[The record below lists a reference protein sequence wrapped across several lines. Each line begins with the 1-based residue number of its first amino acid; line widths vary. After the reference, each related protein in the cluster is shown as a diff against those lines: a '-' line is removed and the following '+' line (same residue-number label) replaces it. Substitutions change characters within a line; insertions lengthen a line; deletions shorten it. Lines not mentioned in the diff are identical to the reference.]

1 MTKARR
7 FPAVAGIAAMTALLT
22 TVPARLNAQGGSA
35 LTGEVSSQAEGKMEG
50 VVVSARKDGGNMT
63 VSVTTDAKGKFS
75 FPRTHLTAGAYR
87 VATRAVGYDLV
98 DPGPVAVAAGKAT
111 KKNLTLQKTKNLA
124 AQLSS
129 AEWMMSVNGTPEEKD
144 RFNYMLMSC
153 NYCHTLN
160 RVFMSKHDSAS
171 MLKAL
176 DRMVRY
182 YADGTA
188 KSNDNRRG
196 RAALV
201 QEPGRESMEKD
212 PDWGAFQA
220 VPRTEIAAFV
230 EKNNLK
236 GRAEYPYELKTFPR
250 VKGKGTRVIV
260 TEWDMPVAGTVTH
273 DSDLDSQGNLWYT
286 DESAQFLGR
295 FNTKT
300 YEIKEWG
307 PPTLP
312 EIPKGQMAGTR
323 DIIVD
328 QKDKVWFPVRFPGN
342 HAKMA
347 RFDPVTEKL
356 EAIEGVGGQFVALGG
371 DGSVWAGNTK
381 IDPETMKVVDRY
393 SYQGAKVLP
402 PGQNGGYH
410 TLVDSRGNPWV
421 ATYRGPGGFI
431 GIDTKTKDVKFV
443 SAPGLKAR
451 RGRIDHKDD
460 KFYFGEY
467 LADKV
472 GMFDIPSGT
481 YVRFDTP
488 KYSTPYAASIADKRG
503 RFYAPSNG
511 LERLF
516 QVDPKTGEVA
526 QYQMPTE
533 FDVKKLSVD
542 NSAPRPVLWM
552 TNKRTARVTR
562 VEPLD

>member
-1 MTKARR
+1 MQLQR
-7 FPAVAGIAAMTALLT
+7 FLALAGATVMAAVWLAAPGGLS
-22 TVPARLNAQGGSA
+22 AQGAAA
-35 LTGEVSSQAEGKMEG
+35 LSGEVSSQTEGRMEG
-50 VVVSARKDGGNMT
+50 VVVSARQDGSNMT
-63 VSVTTDAKGKFS
+63 VSVTSDAKGTFS
-75 FPRTHLTAGAYR
+75 FPRTHLKAGTYKLT
-87 VATRAVGYDLV
+87 TRAVGFDLV
-98 DPGPVAVAAGKAT
+98 DPGPVTIAADKEA
-111 KKNLTLQKTKNLA
+111 KKNLTLETTKNLP

-171 MLKAL
+171 LLKAL

-230 EKNNLK
+230 EKNNLR
-236 GRAEYPYELKTFPR
+236 GRTELPYALKTLPR

-260 TEWDMPVAGTVTH
+260 TEWDLPVAGTVTH
-273 DSDLDSQGNLWYT
+273 DSDLDSKGNLWYT
-286 DESAQFLGR
+286 DESAQLLGR

-300 YEIKEWG
+300 YEIKEWK
-307 PPTLP
+307 PPFLP
-312 EIPKGQMAGTR
+312 TIPKGQMEGTR

-328 QKDKVWFPVRFPGN
+328 QKDRVWFPVREPGN
-342 HAKMA
+342 HARMA
-347 RFDPVTEKL
+347 RFDPATEKL
-356 EAIEGVGGQFVALGG
+356 DIMEGVGGQFVALGG

-410 TLVDSRGNPWV
+410 TLVDSKGNPWV

-431 GIDTKTKDVKFV
+431 GIDARTKEVRFV

-460 KFYFGEY
+460 RFYFGEY

-472 GMFDIPSGT
+472 GVFEIPSGK
-481 YVRFDTP
+481 YQRFDAP
-488 KYSTPYAASIADKRG
+488 KYSTPYAASVADRKG

-511 LERLF
+511 MERFF
-516 QVDPKTGEVA
+516 QVDPKTGEIV

-533 FDVKKLSVD
+533 FDSKKLSVD
-542 NSAPRPVLWM
+542 NSGPRPVIWM

>member
-1 MTKARR
+1 MNVKQLLALAGASVMAVWVTA
-7 FPAVAGIAAMTALLT
+7 PAGLS
-22 TVPARLNAQGGSA
+22 AQGPAA
-35 LTGEVSSQAEGKMEG
+35 LSGEVSSQAEGKMEG
-50 VVVSARKDGGNMT
+50 VVVSARQEGGIMT
-63 VSVTTDAKGKFS
+63 VSVTSDAKGKFA
-75 FPRTHLTAGAYR
+75 FPRTHLPAGNYKL
-87 VATRAVGYDLV
+87 TIRAVGYDLV
-98 DPGPVAVAAGKAT
+98 DPGPVAVAAGKET
-111 KKNLTLQKTKNLA
+111 KKNLTLEKTKNLA

-129 AEWMMSVNGTPEEKD
+129 AEWMMSTNGTQEEKD
-144 RFNYMLMSC
+144 RFTYVIMSC
-153 NYCHTLN
+153 NYCHTLG

-171 MLKAL
+171 LLKAM

-196 RAALV
+196 RAAMV
-201 QEPGRESMEKD
+201 QEPGREAMEKN
-212 PDWGAFQA
+212 PNWGAFPD
-220 VPRTEIAAFV
+220 VPRTEMAAFV

-236 GRAEYPYELKTFPR
+236 GRTEYPYELKTLPR

-260 TEWDMPVAGTVTH
+260 TEWDLPVAGTVTH
-273 DSDLDSQGNLWYT
+273 DSDLDSKGNLWYT
-286 DESAQFLGR
+286 DESAQLLGR

-300 YEIKEWG
+300 YEIKEWK
-307 PPTLP
+307 PPALP
-312 EIPKGQMAGTR
+312 AIPKGQMEGTR
-323 DIIVD
+323 DVIVD
-328 QKDKVWFPVRFPGN
+328 HKDRPWFPVRQPGN
-342 HAKMA
+342 HAVMA
-347 RFDPVTEKL
+347 RFDPATEKL
-356 EAIEGVGGQFVALGG
+356 DFVEGVGGQFVALGG

-381 IDPETMKVVDRY
+381 IDPEAMKIVDRY

-410 TLVDSRGNPWV
+410 TLVDSKGNPWV

-431 GIDTKTKDVKFV
+431 GIDGKTKEVKFV
-443 SAPGLKAR
+443 PAPGLKAR

-472 GMFDIPSGT
+472 GVFDIPSGK
-481 YVRFDTP
+481 YQRFDVP
-488 KYSTPYAASIADKRG
+488 KYSTPYAASVADKKG

-511 LERLF
+511 MERFF
-516 QVDPKTGEVA
+516 QVDPKTGEIV

-533 FDVKKLSVD
+533 FDSKKLSVD
-542 NSAPRPVLWM
+542 NSGPRPVIWM